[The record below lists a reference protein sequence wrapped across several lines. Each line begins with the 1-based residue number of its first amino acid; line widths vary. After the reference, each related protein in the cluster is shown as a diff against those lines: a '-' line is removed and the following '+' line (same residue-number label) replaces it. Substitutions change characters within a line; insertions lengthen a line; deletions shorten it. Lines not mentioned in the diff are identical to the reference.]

1 MEYPKQYA
9 NFKELVDPIDKIAN
23 DIVNSG
29 EKMDRRENFFP
40 ELINRLHLKY
50 GVEIGVDKGDFSYHI
65 LSKSKIEILQGIDC
79 WMDDFGSN
87 HRPGFFDP
95 VGQNRMNDALA
106 KLKVFGNRSVLI
118 KGTSIECVDKFYDNS
133 LDFCYIDGDH
143 SLEGVY
149 NDIYSY
155 VNKVRI
161 GGIICGD
168 DFKDGPNSGMKDYFG
183 NQLPFRVL
191 SVITGFCQKYGF
203 KLNTI
208 GPRVPNWW
216 FVKNR

>member
-1 MEYPKQYA
+1 MEYPKYYE
-9 NFKELVDPIDKIAN
+9 NFQNLVEPIDKIAEE
-23 DIVNSG
+23 IVSSVD
-29 EKMDRRENFFP
+29 KMNRRENFFP
-40 ELINRLHLKY
+40 ELINRLQLRN
-50 GVEIGVDKGDFSYHI
+50 GVEIGVDKGDFSYQI
-65 LSKSKIEILQGIDC
+65 LSKSNIEKLYGIDC

-87 HRPGFFDP
+87 HRPGFFDTI
-95 VGQNRMNDALA
+95 GENRMQDAIN
-106 KLKVFGNRSVLI
+106 KLKEFGNRSFLI
-118 KGTSIECVDKFYDNS
+118 KGTSLECLNTFEDSS

-168 DFKDGPNSGMKDYFG
+168 DYKDGPNSGMKDYFG

-191 SVITGFCQKYGF
+191 TVVSDFCQKYGF
-203 KLNTI
+203 KLNII

-216 FVKNR
+216 FIKNR